1 MLELLGAD
9 AYLSHGGPVAT
20 LLDWHVTSGDP
31 SEGGCVFHT
40 LHVTHTPPSRA
51 ADENHFGIALY
62 KNSLDGQPMG
72 NGG

>member
-20 LLDWHVTSGDP
+20 RLNPHVASGDP
-31 SEGGCVFHT
+31 SEGGYVFHT

-51 ADENHFGIALY
+51 TDENHFGIAQY
-62 KNSLDGQPMG
+62 KKFT
-72 NGG
+72 